1 MNIAK
6 ARANLLDAA
15 RGLQGNE
22 SALLEE
28 AAMTFAR
35 VKQRNANRRDRW
47 KVRKR
52 LMVSRGEPDVGKSAD
67 DRNPASVQR
76 AGVSG

>member
-1 MNIAK
+1 MNISR
-6 ARANLLDAA
+6 ARELLLKAA
-15 RGLQGNE
+15 RGLQGDDSLN
-22 SALLEE
+22 LEE

-52 LMVSRGEPDVGKSAD
+52 LMSSREGSNEAEDVVRSDDGFHKS
-67 DRNPASVQR
+67 V
-76 AGVSG
+76 

>member
-1 MNIAK
+1 MNIAR
-6 ARANLLDAA
+6 ARELLLKAA
-15 RGLQGNE
+15 RELKSSDSLN
-22 SALLEE
+22 LEE

-52 LMVSRGEPDVGKSAD
+52 LMISREDGTDVQDDGSVDGGFHKS
-67 DRNPASVQR
+67 V
-76 AGVSG
+76 

>member
-1 MNIAK
+1 MNIAR
-6 ARANLLDAA
+6 ARELLIRAA
-15 RGLQGNE
+15 KELKG
-22 SALLEE
+22 SDSVTLEE

-52 LMVSRGEPDVGKSAD
+52 LMISRGESGDVNGEEGGDGRFDKS
-67 DRNPASVQR
+67 V
-76 AGVSG
+76 

>member
-1 MNIAK
+1 MNISR
-6 ARANLLDAA
+6 ARELLLKAA
-15 RGLQGNE
+15 RGLQGDDSLN
-22 SALLEE
+22 LEE

-52 LMVSRGEPDVGKSAD
+52 LMSSREGSNETEDVICSDDGFHKS
-67 DRNPASVQR
+67 V
-76 AGVSG
+76 

>member
-1 MNIAK
+1 MNISR
-6 ARANLLDAA
+6 ARELLLKAA
-15 RGLQGNE
+15 RELKGSDSL
-22 SALLEE
+22 SLEE

-52 LMVSRGEPDVGKSAD
+52 LTISRGEVVNGNDDGGKDARFD
-67 DRNPASVQR
+67 KSV
-76 AGVSG
+76 

>member
-1 MNIAK
+1 MNIAR
-6 ARANLLDAA
+6 ARELLVRAA
-15 RGLQGNE
+15 RELSGSDSLV
-22 SALLEE
+22 LEE

-52 LMVSRGEPDVGKSAD
+52 LTISREEGINAQDDGSDDSRFGKS
-67 DRNPASVQR
+67 V
-76 AGVSG
+76 